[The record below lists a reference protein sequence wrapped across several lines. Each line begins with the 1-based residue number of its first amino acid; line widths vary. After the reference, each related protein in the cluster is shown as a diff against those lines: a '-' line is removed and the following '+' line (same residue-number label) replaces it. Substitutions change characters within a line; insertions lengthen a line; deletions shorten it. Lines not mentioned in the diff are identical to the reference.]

1 MKTRTT
7 SNRPPSQA
15 IWPAEPRVLRGDWRH
30 ALALLIL
37 SIGVGGLLPS
47 PTHAQPER
55 FVLGQKLRAC
65 ETAWDK
71 ASAPAERARAVEHLK
86 QSVTLFF
93 GFKLAEA
100 ARAMDEA
107 RFALESATPPAAER
121 RWAEALYLRL
131 STRLAD
137 PATDEV
143 TISLQP
149 LYPVEWRQKVPEEAT
164 TPNGAAVPP
173 DLVLRMTLQ
182 LEGQPARQVATLPLR
197 QLPLAS
203 PLSIVT
209 LSEGDYLLRSQIL
222 RGREV
227 LATREET
234 LSLARNLRPRLA
246 QVEKS
251 LQTLAEQ
258 PSTTDLATAR
268 SLQALLASLAEGK
281 TLETNYPATRLLR
294 ETEALTRDLSQTR
307 RFYGGP
313 KQVGQFWLTLALP
326 ASTVPVRL
334 QAPPQ
339 VASGEPLPLVLALHG
354 AGGSENLFFDGY
366 GQGAVATLSASRG
379 WLVVAPRGSAGF
391 RPERAAE
398 IIDAVDRLYR
408 VDRKRVFLVG
418 HSMGGAQV
426 VASAQ
431 ATPNA
436 FAGAA
441 VLGGGGQVLPNA
453 AISQLPF
460 FIGIG
465 SEDFALPNARRLEAG
480 LRERKVESL
489 QVRDYPGIEHL
500 VIVQVAL
507 PEVFAFFDQVAG
519 RGRR

>member
-1 MKTRTT
+1 MKTLTT
-7 SNRPPSQA
+7 SFPSQA
-15 IWPAEPRVLRGDWRH
+15 RWFVEPQCLLRDWRH
-30 ALALLIL
+30 ALPLLVL

-47 PTHAQPER
+47 PIHAQPER

-65 ETAWDK
+65 EMAWEK
-71 ASAPAERARAVEHLK
+71 APAPAERTRAVEHLK
-86 QSVTLFF
+86 QSVSLFF

-100 ARAMDEA
+100 GRAMDDA
-107 RFALESATPPAAER
+107 RFALESATPPTAER
-121 RWAEALYLRL
+121 RWAESLYLRL

-137 PATDEV
+137 PTSDEV
-143 TISLQP
+143 TVSLQP
-149 LYPVEWRQKVPEEAT
+149 LYSVEWRQKVPEEAAAQ
-164 TPNGAAVPP
+164 NGAAVPP
-173 DLVLRMTLQ
+173 DLLLRITLL
-182 LEGQPARQVATLPLR
+182 LEGQPARQLINLPLR
-197 QLPLAS
+197 QLPLTS
-203 PLSIVT
+203 PLPINA
-209 LSEGDYLLRSQIL
+209 LAEGDYLLRSQIL
-222 RGREV
+222 RGKEV

-234 LSLARNLRPRLA
+234 LSLSRNLRPRLA
-246 QVEKS
+246 QIEKS
-251 LQTLAEQ
+251 ILAFANQ

-268 SLQALLASLAEGK
+268 SLHSLLVSLAEGK
-281 TLETNYPATRLLR
+281 TLETNYPAFRLLL
-294 ETEALTRDLSQTR
+294 EAAALARDLSEMR

-313 KQVGQFWLTLALP
+313 QQVGQFWLTLALP
-326 ASTVPVRL
+326 GSTVPVRL

-339 VASGEPLPLVLALHG
+339 VAAGQPLPLVLALHG

-366 GQGAVATLSASRG
+366 GQGAVATLSAKRG
-379 WLVVAPRGSAGF
+379 WLVVAPRGSTGF

-408 VDRKRVFLVG
+408 VDRQRVFLVG

-441 VLGGGGQVLPNA
+441 VLGGGGQVLPGA

-465 SEDFALPNARRLEAG
+465 SEDFALPNARRLETG

-489 QVRDYPGIEHL
+489 LVRDYPGIEHL

-507 PEVFAFFDQVAG
+507 PDVFAFFDQAAK
-519 RGRR
+519 RGSR

>member
-1 MKTRTT
+1 MKTKATRTRQLPLGSRRYGSGRARRT
-7 SNRPPSQA
+7 RFS
-15 IWPAEPRVLRGDWRH
+15 
-30 ALALLIL
+30 ALSLVVL
-37 SIGVGGLLPS
+37 SIGLGGYLPS
-47 PTHAQPER
+47 PVHAQPER

-65 ETAWDK
+65 EMAWEK
-71 ASAPAERARAVEHLK
+71 TRTPTERTRAVEHLK

-100 ARAMDEA
+100 ARAMDDA
-107 RFALESATPPAAER
+107 RFALESTSPPSVER
-121 RWAEALYLRL
+121 RWAESLYLRL
-131 STRLAD
+131 STRMAD
-137 PATDEV
+137 PGADQV

-149 LYPVEWRQKVPEEAT
+149 LYSVEWRKKSPEDPPSLNET
-164 TPNGAAVPP
+164 VPP
-173 DLVLRMTLQ
+173 DLLLRMTLQ
-182 LEGQPARQVATLPLR
+182 LEGQPARQVLNLPLK
-197 QLPLAS
+197 QLPLTGAL
-203 PLSIVT
+203 PIAALA
-209 LSEGDYLLRSQIL
+209 EGDYLLRSQIL
-222 RGREV
+222 RGKEV
-227 LATREET
+227 LAIREET
-234 LSLARNLRPRLA
+234 LSLARNLRTRLT

-251 LQTLAEQ
+251 LQTMTDQA
-258 PSTTDLATAR
+258 STTDLATAR
-268 SLQALLASLAEGK
+268 SLHTLLASLTEGK
-281 TLETNYPATRLLR
+281 TLETNYPAARLLL
-294 ETEALTRDLSQTR
+294 EAEALTRTLSQTR

-326 ASTVPVRL
+326 SSTVPVRL

-366 GQGAVATLSASRG
+366 GQGAVATLAAKRG

-398 IIDAVDRLYR
+398 IIDAIDRLYR

-431 ATPNA
+431 STPTA

-441 VLGGGGQVLPNA
+441 VLGGGGQVLPSA
-453 AISQLPF
+453 SISQLPF

-489 QVRDYPGIEHL
+489 VVRDYPGIEHL

-507 PEVFAFFDQVAG
+507 PDVFSFFDQVAG
-519 RGRR
+519 RGSR